1 MYRDF
6 EKTAIR
12 QYLRG
17 ILGSARS
24 SKAMKG
30 VTSATKEKIKKQFA
44 DGVIRPEAAPKSFS
58 KAVPGEKFPTKVW
71 HGYKREGT
79 QGSDSLLMFLP
90 SLAAEKALGKGKV
103 REAFWK
109 YVHSPALKA
118 DTAAGHA
125 IGKVPGL
132 KGLFTTK
139 EKIPWGKPGKNLY
152 KEVERSSALAPLVKV
167 RNIAAPILV
176 GTGIERGLSKL
187 REHNKNKGN
196 EPMDRDLREKV
207 ASTML
212 RLDHENKE
220 HTKRAHALRFIY
232 KKAEVGLEQVPQTFE
247 ELEQKIASLMTQ
259 DLVVLEKALELAGG
273 QLKLGELDSTRD
285 STSAFSATEKFQAAI
300 LGDEI

>member
-1 MYRDF
+1 MAGSV
-6 EKTAIR
+6 EKTAVSKA
-12 QYLRG
+12 LRG
-17 ILGSARS
+17 LIAATRVGGNKKTYRALKESVPKYFRKNIS
-24 SKAMKG
+24 EKDFKKAW
-30 VTSATKEKIKKQFA
+30 
-44 DGVIRPEAAPKSFS
+44 R
-58 KAVPGEKFPTKVW
+58 
-71 HGYKREGT
+71 GYQQ
-79 QGSDSLLMFLP
+79 QGSESTDSLLAFIPAM
-90 SLAAEKALGKGKV
+90 AAEKLIGQKKV
-103 REAFWK
+103 RNFLWSK
-109 YVHSPALKA
+109 VNSPALKA
-118 DTAAGHA
+118 DTALGGALS
-125 IGKVPGL
+125 KVPGMRR
-132 KGLFTTK
+132 LFTAK
-139 EKIPWGKPGKNLY
+139 ETIPWGKKQLR
-152 KEVERSSALAPLVKV
+152 EVERSSALAPLVKV

>member
-1 MYRDF
+1 MERGL

-24 SKAMKG
+24 KDARRGAG
-30 VTSATKEKIKKQFA
+30 VVLKKVIKEPVEGI
-44 DGVIRPEAAPKSFS
+44 VRPEAAPGWFS
-58 KAVPGEKFPTKVW
+58 KTVPGEKFPSKVW

-79 QGSDSLLMFLP
+79 QGTDSLLMFLP
-90 SLAAEKALGKGKV
+90 SMAAEKALGKNKV

-118 DTAAGHA
+118 DTASGHA

-132 KGLFTTK
+132 KGLFTVK
-139 EKIPWGKPGKNLY
+139 EKIPWGHPKKNLY
-152 KEVERSSALAPLVKV
+152 KEVERPSALAPLVKV

-176 GTGIERGLSKL
+176 GTGIERGISKL

-196 EPMDRDLREKV
+196 ESMDRDLREKV

-212 RLDHENKE
+212 RLNHENKE
-220 HTKRAHALRFIY
+220 HTKRAHALRFIF
-232 KKAEVGLEQVPQTFE
+232 KKAEVGIEQVPQTFE

-285 STSAFSATEKFQAAI
+285 STSAASATEKFQAAI
-300 LGDEI
+300 LGDET

>member
-1 MYRDF
+1 MQQDF
-6 EKTAIR
+6 EKIAIR

-24 SKAMKG
+24 QKNVARAAKD
-30 VTSATKEKIKKQFA
+30 KIKKTFA
-44 DGVIRPEAAPKSFS
+44 EGVIRPEAAPKSFA
-58 KAVPGEKFPTKVW
+58 KAMPGEKYPTKAW
-71 HGYKREGT
+71 HGYKREGA
-79 QGSDSLLMFLP
+79 QGTDSLLMFLP
-90 SLAAEKALGKGKV
+90 SMAAEKAFGKGKV

-118 DTAAGHA
+118 DTSAGHA

-132 KGLFTTK
+132 KGLFSIK
-139 EKIPWGKPGKNLY
+139 EKIPWGSPGKNLY
-152 KEVERSSALAPLVKV
+152 KEVERPSAMAPLVKV

-176 GTGIERGLSKL
+176 GTGIERGISKL
-187 REHNKNKGN
+187 REHNKDKGN

-212 RLDHENKE
+212 RLNHENKE
-220 HTKRAHALRFIY
+220 HTKRAQALRFIY

-300 LGDEI
+300 LGDEL